1 MTSRRPNA
9 VKAIILDIDGTLI
22 ESMAVDTELYFASIA
37 EVLGPVRVRDKLSD
51 YDHVTDSGILA
62 QLLEDNEYVY
72 DAAVI
77 EAVRSIFVRKIA
89 RHIET
94 EGPFTTIDGAVEF
107 VDRVR
112 QSDSNNV
119 AIATGGWRKSALL
132 KLQSA
137 GFDINGIPLL
147 TGDDSPSRIE
157 IMRSALAKI
166 GDDVE
171 SVTYFGDAEWDE
183 RACRSL
189 GWTFVAVGPGLGG
202 IESYKEVDV

>member
-37 EVLGPVRVRDKLSD
+37 EVLGPVRVRDKLGD

-72 DAAVI
+72 DAEVI

-202 IESYKEVDV
+202 IESYKEVEV

>member
-1 MTSRRPNA
+1 MTGRRPIA

-37 EVLGPVRVRDKLSD
+37 EVLGPVRTRDKLSD

-72 DAAVI
+72 DAEVI

-202 IESYKEVDV
+202 IESYKEVEV

>member
-1 MTSRRPNA
+1 MTGRRPIA
-9 VKAIILDIDGTLI
+9 MKAIILDIDGTLI
-22 ESMAVDTELYFASIA
+22 ESMTVDTELYFASIA
-37 EVLGPVRVRDKLSD
+37 EVVGPVRTRDRLSD
-51 YDHVTDSGILA
+51 YEHVTDSGILA
-62 QLLEDNEYVY
+62 QLLEDNGYVY
-72 DAAVI
+72 DGEVI
-77 EAVRSIFVRKIA
+77 EAVRSIFVSKIA

-94 EGPFTTIDGAVEF
+94 AGPFTTIDGALEF
-107 VDRVR
+107 VNRLR
-112 QSDSNNV
+112 ASDDKNV

-137 GFDINGIPLL
+137 GFDINGIPLV

-157 IMRSALAKI
+157 IMSSALEKI

-189 GWTFVAVGPGLGG
+189 GWNFVAVGPGLGG
-202 IESYKEVDV
+202 IESYKEIDL

>member
-72 DAAVI
+72 DAEVI